1 MSDWQW
7 GYCHSCGHCLY
18 RIVKGK
24 PLKMC
29 PRCNRVIKY
38 TPLADL
44 NVPSMDA
51 EEFKRGP
58 DIYRTFEPGDR
69 IWSLEELS
77 DNVGWCIH
85 SMEEYRKHL
94 QQDFDMYRAKAPP
107 PVSSKTRF
115 IWRKVGDMMHLTL
128 IHPLENGTKEIE
140 IIGTEPDAIFDAKE
154 RIEAARWLK
163 QCEEDLAAHMER
175 KRLMRKHLDAIADIV
190 DELDYSDKFLGLRQK
205 CQTIHNR

>member
-1 MSDWQW
+1 MSGWLW

-24 PLKMC
+24 PLKIC

-38 TPLADL
+38 TPLADF

-58 DIYRTFEPGDR
+58 DIYRMFEPGVR
-69 IWSLEELS
+69 IWSLEELA
-77 DNVGWCIH
+77 DNVRWCIDW
-85 SMEEYRKHL
+85 MEDYRKDL
-94 QQDFDMYRAKAPP
+94 QQGVDEYRAKAPP

-115 IWRKVGDMMHLTL
+115 VWRKVGDMMHLTL

-175 KRLMRKHLDAIADIV
+175 ERLMRKHLDAIADIV

>member
-1 MSDWQW
+1 MSDWLR

-24 PLKMC
+24 RLKIC

-58 DIYRTFEPGDR
+58 DIYRMFEPGDR
-69 IWSLEELS
+69 IWSLEELAE
-77 DNVGWCIH
+77 NVKWCLYW
-85 SMEEYRKHL
+85 MEGYRKDL
-94 QQDFDMYRAKAPP
+94 QQGVDMYRAKAPP

-128 IHPLENGTKEIE
+128 IHPLENGTNEIE
-140 IIGTEPDAIFDAKE
+140 IIGTEPDAIFDAKK

-163 QCEEDLAAHMER
+163 QYEEDLAAHMER
-175 KRLMRKHLDAIADIV
+175 ERLMGKNLDAIADIV
-190 DELDYSDKFLGLRQK
+190 DELDYNDKFLGQDLKNQAI
-205 CQTIHNR
+205 T